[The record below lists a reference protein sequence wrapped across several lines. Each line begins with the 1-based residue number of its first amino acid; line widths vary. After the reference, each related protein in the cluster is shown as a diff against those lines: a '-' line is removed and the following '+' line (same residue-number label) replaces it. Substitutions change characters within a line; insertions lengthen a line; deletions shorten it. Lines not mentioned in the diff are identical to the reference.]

1 MSEHHP
7 DHPSRRDEVI
17 NRLRLRG
24 LADRLPRPAR
34 PAEDTERDESANRM
48 LDPTRDHLPE
58 DPMVAMPVAVRTAA
72 AWAWR
77 LLAIVGAIVVVGYT
91 LTKLSEI
98 VIPVLVALLLT
109 ALMVHAVEWLARW
122 IPRGL
127 AAGVVL
133 IGGVIVIVGAITLV
147 VQQVSSNAKTMVDS
161 VTTGFNQ
168 IHQWLLN
175 GPFKVSDA
183 QITSAYDKVLSTLT
197 SGTDGIA
204 SGVLAVG
211 TTVTHVGAGIAL
223 ALFATFFFLYQGR
236 DIWAWFVR
244 LFPRT
249 ARVAVDS
256 SGRKGWVSLTAYVRA
271 TILVAFT
278 DAVGITIVALILRV
292 PLAPAIGVIV
302 FLGSFIPVVGA
313 LLSGVVAVL
322 LALVAHGPVVALI
335 MAGGVLGVQQI
346 ESHVLQPFLMGRL
359 VRLHPL
365 AILFSIATGA
375 IFAGIVGALFAV
387 PTAAFVNAVVHHLA
401 SGRAGDV
408 DLPPTDPAVADPE
421 LAADGVGEPPATEG
435 SVAESQNV
443 SIDTGGTTEGPV
455 DGRPNPGG
463 QD

>member
-7 DHPSRRDEVI
+7 DHPSRRHEVL

-24 LADRLPRPAR
+24 LADRLPRPAQ
-34 PAEDTERDESANRM
+34 PARDAEHDESANRM

-77 LLAIVGAIVVVGYT
+77 LLAIVGATVVVGYI
-91 LTKLSEI
+91 LAKLSEI

-109 ALMVHAVEWLARW
+109 ALMIELVEWLARW
-122 IPRGL
+122 LPRGL
-127 AAGVVL
+127 ATGIVL
-133 IGGVIVIVGAITLV
+133 IGGVIVIAGAITLV
-147 VQQVSSNAKTMVDS
+147 VQQVSSNATTIVDQVS
-161 VTTGFNQ
+161 AGFSQ
-168 IHQWLLN
+168 IHQWLLH
-175 GPFKVSDA
+175 GPFKISDA
-183 QITSAYDKVLSTLT
+183 QITSAYDKVWSSLS

-211 TTVTHVGAGIAL
+211 TTVGHVGAGIAL

-236 DIWAWFVR
+236 EIWAWFVR

-249 ARVAVDS
+249 ARISVDS

-322 LALVAHGPVVALI
+322 LALVAHGPVIALI
-335 MAGGVLGVQQI
+335 MLGGVLGVQQI

-408 DLPPTDPAVADPE
+408 DLPPTDPAVADPAVAPDD
-421 LAADGVGEPPATEG
+421 LAEPPATDG
-435 SVAESQNV
+435 SVAESPSV
-443 SIDTGGTTEGPV
+443 SIDAGDPTDDPTDDQHGPA
-455 DGRPNPGG
+455 
-463 QD
+463 QA

>member
-1 MSEHHP
+1 MSEHQPEH
-7 DHPSRRDEVI
+7 SNRRDEVL

-34 PAEDTERDESANRM
+34 PAEEAARGGSSNRM

-77 LLAIVGAIVVVGYT
+77 LVAIVAAAVVIGYG

-109 ALMVHAVEWLARW
+109 ALLIHLVEWLARW
-122 IPRGL
+122 LPRGL
-127 AAGVVL
+127 ATGIVL
-133 IGGVIVIVGAITLV
+133 LGGVIVILGGITLV
-147 VQQVSSNAKTMVDS
+147 VQQISSNAKKMTDQ
-161 VTTGFNQ
+161 VTAGSNQ
-168 IHQWLLN
+168 IHQWLLT

-183 QITSAYDKVLSTLT
+183 QITSAYDKVLSTVT

-236 DIWAWFVR
+236 DIWAWAVQ

-249 ARVAVDS
+249 ARASVDS

-313 LLSGVVAVL
+313 LLSGIVAVL
-322 LALVAHGPVVALI
+322 LALVAHGAAVALI

-365 AILFSIATGA
+365 AILFSIAAGA

-401 SGRAGDV
+401 SGRAPELN
-408 DLPPTDPAVADPE
+408 LPATDPAVADPAHTPE
-421 LAADGVGEPPATEG
+421 DLAEPSATEG
-435 SVAESQNV
+435 SVAESPSV
-443 SIDTGGTTEGPV
+443 SIEAGEGSRDPA
-455 DGRPNPGG
+455 

>member
-1 MSEHHP
+1 
-7 DHPSRRDEVI
+7 V
-17 NRLRLRG
+17 
-24 LADRLPRPAR
+24 
-34 PAEDTERDESANRM
+34 
-48 LDPTRDHLPE
+48 
-58 DPMVAMPVAVRTAA
+58 TA
-72 AWAWR
+72 
-77 LLAIVGAIVVVGYT
+77 
-91 LTKLSEI
+91 
-98 VIPVLVALLLT
+98 
-109 ALMVHAVEWLARW
+109 
-122 IPRGL
+122 
-127 AAGVVL
+127 
-133 IGGVIVIVGAITLV
+133 
-147 VQQVSSNAKTMVDS
+147 
-161 VTTGFNQ
+161 GFNQ
-168 IHQWLLN
+168 IHQWLIN

-211 TTVTHVGAGIAL
+211 TTVGHVGAGIAL

-236 DIWAWFVR
+236 DIWAWAVR

-249 ARVAVDS
+249 ARAAVDS

-278 DAVGITIVALILRV
+278 DALGITIVALILRV

-365 AILFSIATGA
+365 AILFSIAAGA

-387 PTAAFVNAVVHHLA
+387 PLAAFVNAVVHHLA
-401 SGRAGDV
+401 SGAAGDV
-408 DLPPTDPAVADPE
+408 DLPPNDPAVADPARTPDE
-421 LAADGVGEPPATEG
+421 LAEPSSTEG
-435 SVAESQNV
+435 SVAESPSV
-443 SIDTGGTTEGPV
+443 SIDAGGPADVRGA
-455 DGRPNPGG
+455 D
-463 QD
+463 QS

>member
-7 DHPSRRDEVI
+7 DHPSRRDEVL

-24 LADRLPRPAR
+24 LADRLPRPSR
-34 PAEDTERDESANRM
+34 PAEDAERDDGSGNRM

-77 LLAIVGAIVVVGYT
+77 FLAIVAAVVVIGYG
-91 LTKLSEI
+91 LTKLSEL

-109 ALMVHAVEWLARW
+109 ALMIHLVEWLSRW
-122 IPRGL
+122 LPRGL
-127 AAGVVL
+127 ATAIVL

-147 VQQVSSNAKTMVDS
+147 VQQISSNAKTMVDS
-161 VTTGFNQ
+161 VTAGFDQ
-168 IHQWLLN
+168 IHQWLIT
-175 GPFKVSDA
+175 GPFKISDA

-211 TTVTHVGAGIAL
+211 TTVGHVGAGIAL
-223 ALFATFFFLYQGR
+223 ALFSTFFFLYQGR

-249 ARVAVDS
+249 ARASVDS

-322 LALVAHGPVVALI
+322 LALVAHGPIVALI

-365 AILFSIATGA
+365 AILFSIAAGA
-375 IFAGIVGALFAV
+375 VFAGIVGALFAV

-401 SGRAGDV
+401 TGRAGDV
-408 DLPPTDPAVADPE
+408 DLPATDPAVADPTD
-421 LAADGVGEPPATEG
+421 AAAEATEPNPTEG
-435 SVAESQNV
+435 SVAESPSV
-443 SIDTGGTTEGPV
+443 SIDAGSAGDAPVRGT
-455 DGRPNPGG
+455 